1 MMYEK
6 FIIRN
11 FQIGLP
17 IIGGDEG
24 LMKKINANTGK
35 TLKVAII
42 VVLSVLIVAPLIY
55 GDVMISGN
63 IQVVAVQKVPVI
75 EINNTTNVSYKGGT
89 FQWMPGNS
97 TYSIN
102 NYTLNGTL
110 RVHVNFNVSNTI
122 YFWNILELNNTG
134 NLSGHFNVS
143 ISKVARIGNYTL
155 NSSYTDTI
163 SVWMDH
169 NWQTTSNPGVQ
180 LLNNTIEGPFAL
192 YPSNQVSYYIGV
204 IYTEPQNLPSYVQ
217 QNLNALGE
225 YITFSFYITL

>member
-1 MMYEK
+1 ME
-6 FIIRN
+6 N
-11 FQIGLP
+11 
-17 IIGGDEG
+17 
-24 LMKKINANTGK
+24 KIANRGK
-35 TLKVAII
+35 ILKVA
-42 VVLSVLIVAPLIY
+42 VVVCLSILIVAPLIY
-55 GDVMISGN
+55 GDVMISGSV
-63 IQVVAVQKVPVI
+63 QVVAVQKVPVI

-97 TYSIN
+97 TYTIN

-110 RVHVNFNVSNTI
+110 RVHVNFAVSNTI

-134 NLSGHFNVS
+134 NISGSFNVS
-143 ISKVARIGNYTL
+143 ISQVARIGPYTL
-155 NSSYTDTI
+155 NSSYTKTI

-217 QNLNALGE
+217 QDLNALGE

>member
-1 MMYEK
+1 MVV
-6 FIIRN
+6 
-11 FQIGLP
+11 IG
-17 IIGGDEG
+17 EG
-24 LMKKINANTGK
+24 EDLMINKDAKTGK

-42 VVLSVLIVAPLIY
+42 VILSILIVAPLIY

-89 FQWMPGNS
+89 FQWIPGNS

-110 RVHVNFNVSNTI
+110 RVHVNFAVSNTI

-134 NLSGHFNVS
+134 NISGSFNVS

-163 SVWMDH
+163 SVWIDH
-169 NWQTTSNPGVQ
+169 NWQTTSSPGVQ

>member
-1 MMYEK
+1 MVVMGE
-6 FIIRN
+6 
-11 FQIGLP
+11 
-17 IIGGDEG
+17 GGD
-24 LMKKINANTGK
+24 LMINKDAKTGK

-42 VVLSVLIVAPLIY
+42 VILSILIVAPLIY

-89 FQWMPGNS
+89 FQWIPGNS

-134 NLSGHFNVS
+134 NLSGSFNVS

-155 NSSYTDTI
+155 NSSYTKTI

-169 NWQTTSNPGVQ
+169 NWQTTASPGVE
-180 LLNNTIEGPFAL
+180 LMNNTVQGPFVL
-192 YPSNQVSYYIGV
+192 YPSGQVSYYIGV

-217 QNLNALGE
+217 QDLNALAE

>member
-1 MMYEK
+1 ME
-6 FIIRN
+6 N
-11 FQIGLP
+11 
-17 IIGGDEG
+17 
-24 LMKKINANTGK
+24 KIANRGK
-35 TLKVAII
+35 ILKVA
-42 VVLSVLIVAPLIY
+42 VVVCLSILIVAPLIY
-55 GDVMISGN
+55 GDVMISGSV
-63 IQVVAVQKVPVI
+63 QVVAVQKVPVI

-97 TYSIN
+97 TYTIN

-110 RVHVNFNVSNTI
+110 RVHVNFAVSNTI

-134 NLSGHFNVS
+134 NISGSFNVS
-143 ISKVARIGNYTL
+143 ISQVARIGHYTL
-155 NSSYTDTI
+155 NSSYTKTI

-217 QNLNALGE
+217 QDLNALGE

>member
-1 MMYEK
+1 MLK
-6 FIIRN
+6 N
-11 FQIGLP
+11 KNAST
-17 IIGGDEG
+17 
-24 LMKKINANTGK
+24 KKIFKIG
-35 TLKVAII
+35 I
-42 VVLSVLIVAPLIY
+42 VIVLSLLVVAPLIY

-110 RVHVNFNVSNTI
+110 RVHVNFAVSNTI

-134 NLSGHFNVS
+134 NISGSFNVS
-143 ISKVARIGNYTL
+143 ISKVARIGPYTL
-155 NSSYTDTI
+155 NSSYTKTI

-169 NWQTTSNPGVQ
+169 NWQTTSSPGVE
-180 LLNNTIEGPFAL
+180 LLNSTLEGPFAL
-192 YPSNQVSYYIGV
+192 YPSNHVSYYIGV

-217 QNLNALGE
+217 HDLNALGE